1 MVDSFFDALPEYLEL
16 LMGYAPVLIIIAIP
30 IAVFIAYRKT
40 QNETNKAKETAGLL
54 GLSYINVAEEM
65 KDSKP
70 ADSFLLGLLSGW
82 STWAMEGTYNGVA
95 VRVELIVK
103 GKQQRY
109 IPNSDSVSV
118 SNPTRTSYSKG
129 TTYAASFEKPLPFD
143 VVIRQNVRMNMPFS
157 FPQSR
162 ADDSIGTGDEDLDQ
176 MLFVSGSDKN
186 SIHEWLNSA
195 QRKDALKKIYQAL
208 PSVNVNS
215 DGLRFHDRHSKAD
228 YERLQNNLRSLSEAV
243 LRLKID

>member
-16 LMGYAPVLIIIAIP
+16 LMGFAPFLLMVAIP

-65 KDSKP
+65 KNTKP
-70 ADSFLLGLLSGW
+70 ADSFLLGLLSSW
-82 STWAMEGTYNGVA
+82 FTWAMEGTYNGVA
-95 VRVELIVK
+95 VRVELIAK
-103 GKQQRY
+103 GKQQPY
-109 IPNSDSVSV
+109 IANSDRVSV
-118 SNPTRTSYSKG
+118 SNPTRTSHPRG
-129 TTYAASFEKPLPFD
+129 TTYTASFEKPLPFD
-143 VVIRQNVRMNMPFS
+143 VGIRQHVHVRMPFG
-157 FPQSR
+157 FPQAR

-186 SIHEWLNSA
+186 SIHKWLNSS
-195 QRKDALKKIYQAL
+195 QRKDVLKNLYQAL

-228 YERLQNNLRSLSEAV
+228 YERLQNNLRSLSEAA